1 MEQAEYQK
9 RMRFVIELGRALH
22 QCGAS
27 SQRIE
32 THLTNVTQMLAMQGQ
47 FLFSPT
53 GFTCVFWLDDP
64 YAQQIHI
71 ERVSP
76 GDLDLGRL
84 WMIDTMVETM
94 SRGQIDLDDGIDA
107 LARFAASPPLY
118 PRAVHGLC
126 WALTGGAFATLLSGY
141 WQDVIASALLSV
153 VTFLLFALSTRIP
166 RLGSLLTILAPF
178 LSGIVAQAIRSYGIP
193 INVPFVILSSI
204 LVFIPGLSLTV
215 AMSEISARQLIS
227 GSSRLVESVMNLLLL
242 LFGALMGIS
251 SAALLW
257 PMANTATAPLAMAAG
272 KNWPAVILLSLS
284 LTVAFNIPWRKA
296 LWGMLSCAIAF
307 FVSQRIG
314 KSFGMI
320 AGMFI
325 GALSVG
331 LYSNAFARLTKA
343 PSSVISTQGII
354 LLVPGSTTYM
364 ILNQWIVGTQILP
377 SANIGSQALLLF
389 VALVAGLLFA
399 NALLPPGKSL

>member
-1 MEQAEYQK
+1 MDQQEEQQ

-32 THLTNVTQMLAMQGQ
+32 THLTNVTRMLGLNGQ

-53 GFTCVFWLDDP
+53 GFTCVFWTDD
-64 YAQQIHI
+64 AFDQKIHI

-76 GDLDLGRL
+76 GDLNLGRL
-84 WMIDTMVETM
+84 WMIDDMVESM
-94 SRGQIDLDDGIDA
+94 ERGNLGLAQA
-107 LARFAASPPLY
+107 MVELARLENAPPLY
-118 PRAVHGLC
+118 PPFMHGC
-126 WALTGGAFATLLSGY
+126 GWALTGGSFAALLSGD
-141 WQDVIASALLSV
+141 WNDVIASAFLSMM
-153 VTFLLFALSTRIP
+153 TFLLFLLSTRHQ
-166 RLGSLLTILAPF
+166 RLSSLLTIVAPF
-178 LSGIVAQAIRSYGIP
+178 LSGLLSQLVFSLGLA
-193 INVPFVILSSI
+193 INVPFVSLSSI

-227 GSSRLVESVMNLLLL
+227 GSSRLVEAMMNLLLL
-242 LFGALMGIS
+242 LFGAIMGIS
-251 SAALLW
+251 LASWLRQPAEAIVNQW
-257 PMANTATAPLAMAAG
+257 PMGEG
-272 KNWPAVILLSLS
+272 KNWPSAMLLSMS

-296 LWGMLSCAIAF
+296 VWGMIACALAYG
-307 FVSQRIG
+307 VSQSIG
-314 KSFGMI
+314 QSFGMI
-320 AGMFI
+320 AGMFV
-325 GALSVG
+325 GAMAVG
-331 LYSNAFARLTKA
+331 LFSNAFARISKA

-364 ILNQWIVGTQILP
+364 ILNQWIAGTAVLP
-377 SANIGSQALLLF
+377 TVTIGSQALMLF

>member
-1 MEQAEYQK
+1 MKDHGPEQ

-32 THLTNVTQMLAMQGQ
+32 THLTNVTRMLGLEGQ

-64 YAQQIHI
+64 FDQTIHI

-76 GDLDLGRL
+76 GDLNLGRL
-84 WMIDTMVETM
+84 WMIDAMVEKLG
-94 SRGQIDLDDGIDA
+94 SGQMEMDA
-107 LARFAASPPLY
+107 AVEELHRLASSPPLY
-118 PRAVHGLC
+118 PPAVHGCC
-126 WALTGGAFATLLSGY
+126 WALTGGAFAALLSGD
-141 WQDVIASALLSV
+141 WKDVIASALLSV
-153 VTFLLFALSTRIP
+153 MTFLLFMLSTRNL
-166 RLGSLLTILAPF
+166 RLGSLLTILSPF
-178 LSGIVAQAIRSYGIP
+178 LSGVMAQRIFSLGYS
-193 INVPFVILSSI
+193 INVPFVVLSSV

-227 GSSRLVESVMNLLLL
+227 GSSRLVEAMMNLLLL
-242 LFGALMGIS
+242 LFGAIMGIS
-251 SAALLW
+251 LASWFWPAGEAVPAAW
-257 PMANTATAPLAMAAG
+257 PMGAG
-272 KNWPAVILLSLS
+272 KNWPAVILLSIA

-296 LWGMLSCAIAF
+296 IWGMIACAIAF
-307 FVSQRIG
+307 SVSQAIG
-314 KSFGMI
+314 QSFGMS
-320 AGMFI
+320 AGMFG
-325 GALSVG
+325 GAMAVG
-331 LYSNAFARLTKA
+331 LFSNAFARMAKA

-364 ILNQWIVGTQILP
+364 VLNQWIAGTAVLP
-377 SANIGSQALLLF
+377 TANIGSQALMLF

-399 NALLPPGKSL
+399 NALLPPRKSL

>member
-1 MEQAEYQK
+1 MELPEYQK
-9 RMRFVIELGRALH
+9 RMQFVIELGRALH

-32 THLTNVTQMLAMQGQ
+32 THLTNVTHMLDMKGQ

-53 GFTCVFWLDDP
+53 GFTCVFWREDP
-64 YAQQIHI
+64 YDQQIHI

-76 GDLDLGRL
+76 GDLNLGRL
-84 WMIDTMVETM
+84 WMIDTMVENV
-94 SRGQIDLDDGIDA
+94 SRGKIA
-107 LARFAASPPLY
+107 LADAMRALAVFAAAPPLY
-118 PRAVHGLC
+118 PLCVHGFC

-141 WQDVIASALLSV
+141 WQDVIASALLSI
-153 VTFLLFALSTRIP
+153 VTFLLFSLSMRFQ
-166 RLGSLLTILAPF
+166 RLGSLLTILSPF
-178 LSGIVAQAIRSYGIP
+178 LSGVVAQWIFSLGIP

-227 GSSRLVESVMNLLLL
+227 GSSRLVEAIMHLLLL
-242 LFGALMGIS
+242 LFGAIMGIS
-251 SAALLW
+251 TATLLW
-257 PMANTATAPLAMAAG
+257 PGVTATSAPAAMMAG

-296 LWGMLSCAIAF
+296 VWGMLSCAIAF
-307 FVSQRIG
+307 FVSQRVG
-314 KSFGMI
+314 QSFGMI

-325 GALSVG
+325 GALGVG
-331 LYSNAFARLTKA
+331 LYSNCFARIAKA

-377 SANIGSQALLLF
+377 GANIGSQALMLF